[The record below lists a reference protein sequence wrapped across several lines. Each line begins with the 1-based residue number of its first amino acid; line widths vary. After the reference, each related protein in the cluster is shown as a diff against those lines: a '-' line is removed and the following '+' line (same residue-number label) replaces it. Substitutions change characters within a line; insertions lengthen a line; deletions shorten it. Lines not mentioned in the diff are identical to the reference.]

1 MAMKLPGPHLFLFLS
16 SGPSRLHLADFMQKY
31 AFTNS
36 ITCSLCNIKVKVVL
50 LPVVMKLQIVMILL
64 Q

>member
-1 MAMKLPGPHLFLFLS
+1 MAMKLPGPRLFLFLS
-16 SGPSRLHLADFMQKY
+16 SGTTRLHLADFMQIY
-31 AFTNS
+31 TFTNS